1 MPLAVFDDFIRQN
14 PNCKKF
20 TDDEDM
26 IYTFNMLSQD
36 VILVQL
42 IEASDFG
49 KPAISPIVTNI
60 EHVFMDFSKPHAN
73 TLDDSFTKQAVGL
86 MVKTILEPF
95 GYVVWK
101 QKDLPKNAR
110 AEKFQT
116 ASVYRRDITKT
127 ATMRVAKY
135 IEEVRGE

>member
-1 MPLAVFDDFIRQN
+1 MLATYNDFLTQN

-26 IYTFNMLSQD
+26 IYAFNMLSQD
-36 VILVQL
+36 VILTQM
-42 IEASDFG
+42 IEASDAG
-49 KPAISPIVTNI
+49 KPALTPIVTNI
-60 EHVFMDFSKPHAN
+60 EHVFMDFSKEHAN
-73 TLDDSFTKQAVGL
+73 TLDDNFTKQAVGL

-95 GYVVWK
+95 GYSVWK
-101 QKDLPKNAR
+101 QKDLPKSSR
-110 AEKFQT
+110 AAKFQS

-135 IEEVRGE
+135 IEEVKGV

>member
-1 MPLAVFDDFIRQN
+1 MLATFNDFLTQN

-36 VILVQL
+36 FILVQL

-49 KPAISPIVTNI
+49 KPAIAPVVTNI
-60 EHVFMDFSKPHAN
+60 EHVFSDLGKQHIN
-73 TLDDSFTKQAVGL
+73 TLDDNFTKQAVGL

-101 QKDLPKNAR
+101 QKDLPKNSR
-110 AEKFQT
+110 AEKFQS
-116 ASVYRRDITKT
+116 ASVYRRDTTKK

-135 IEEVRGE
+135 IEEVNPQ